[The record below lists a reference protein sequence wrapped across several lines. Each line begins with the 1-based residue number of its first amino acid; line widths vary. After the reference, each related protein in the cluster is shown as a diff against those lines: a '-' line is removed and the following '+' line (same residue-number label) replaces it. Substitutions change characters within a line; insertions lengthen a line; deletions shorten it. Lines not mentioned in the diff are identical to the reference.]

1 MKKWII
7 ALIVVGSVAT
17 VGGAVV
23 LGLGIAH
30 DMTTSKIVVHEHEVT
45 ESFTNFNFDLS
56 VSDLTVKASEDG
68 KNKLVFE
75 ETEKYYHEFS
85 VKEDTLY
92 VKSLENYKWYDF
104 IHMGL
109 GKVKVTLYTA
119 STEFN
124 NGVFVSSTGDINI
137 DKEFI
142 FDNLKV
148 TQSTGD
154 SHIACKVAHN
164 LEMETT
170 TGDQHFDGVSVENM
184 TLKASTGKVDVK
196 NSEISNALT
205 INTSTGNVVLDNVK
219 ANTLSS
225 TCSTGKA
232 SLTNVIISDNMSL
245 KASTGDVRIVDSDA
259 LSVNIETSTG
269 DVNALF
275 LTNKIV
281 FAESKTGDINV
292 PHLADGGV
300 CNIKTSTGDITVSI
314 KG

>member
-23 LGLGIAH
+23 LGLGIAN
-30 DMTTSKIVVHEHEVT
+30 DVNNSKIIVHEHEVT
-45 ESFTNFNFDLS
+45 ESFSNFNFDLN
-56 VSDLTVKASEDG
+56 VSDLTVKASTDG

-92 VKSLENYKWYDF
+92 VKGLENYKWYDF

-109 GKVKVTLYTA
+109 GKVKVTLYAA
-119 STEFN
+119 SNNFN
-124 NGVFVSSTGDINI
+124 NGVFIATTGDVSIE
-137 DKEFI
+137 KEFN
-142 FDNLKV
+142 FENLKV

-154 SHIACKVAHN
+154 SHIACKVTHN

-170 TGDQHFDGVSVENM
+170 TGDQYFDGITVENM
-184 TLKASTGKVDVK
+184 TLKASTGKVEIK
-196 NSEISNALT
+196 NSEISNVLT
-205 INTSTGNVVLDNVK
+205 INTSTGNVVLDNIK

-232 SLTNVIISDNMSL
+232 SLTNVVISDNMSL
-245 KASTGDVRIVDSDA
+245 KASTGNVKIVDSDA
-259 LSVNIETSTG
+259 ASVNIETSTG

-281 FAESKTGDINV
+281 FAESKTGEINV
-292 PHLADGGV
+292 PHLTDGGV

-314 KG
+314 IG